1 MIRSALYGIP
11 YSATGTI
18 ALGYF
23 PVFALRSM
31 IASSN
36 NSGSMFHV
44 SGSEST
50 STGVAPRYVT
60 GCVEAQNVK
69 LCTITS
75 SPGFTPQFSNPRCT
89 AAVPALSA
97 TTRFVGVLRS
107 PLGGSGAM
115 NSSRSFSN
123 PFTFGPRGTTQ
134 FVSNASFTY
143 FCSIPSSLM

>member
-11 YSATGTI
+11 YRATGTI

-23 PVFALRSM
+23 PVFALRST
-31 IASSN
+31 IAFSN
-36 NSGSMFHV
+36 NLGSMFQV

-75 SPGFTPQFSNPRCT
+75 SPPFTPAANSPRCT
-89 AAVPALSA
+89 AAVPADNA
-97 TTRFVGVLRS
+97 TTRFPS
-107 PLGGSGAM
+107 PTK
-115 NSSRSFSN
+115 SSRSFSN
-123 PFTFGPRGTTQ
+123 PFTFGPKGTTQ
-134 FVSNASFTY
+134 LVSKASFTY
-143 FCSIPSSLM
+143 FCSIPSSLI